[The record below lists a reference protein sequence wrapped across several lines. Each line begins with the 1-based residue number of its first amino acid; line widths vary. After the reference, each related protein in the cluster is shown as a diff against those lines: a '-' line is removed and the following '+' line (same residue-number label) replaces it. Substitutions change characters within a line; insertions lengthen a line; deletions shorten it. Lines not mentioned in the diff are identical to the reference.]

1 MKRVKVTLHAT
12 LTYFA
17 ERTFEVEV
25 GDDESLTTVCPNTL
39 NELAD
44 FAQVPW
50 SFSECSYLEPT
61 NFTVEDCPDAKRP
74 DAKRG
79 DQTFSLTEENHFT
92 V

>member
-1 MKRVKVTLHAT
+1 MKRFKVTLKGT

-25 GDDESLTTVCPNTL
+25 NDDETLTTVSPNTL

-44 FAQVPW
+44 FDQVPW
-50 SFSECSYLEPT
+50 SFSEYGHLEPT
-61 NFTVEDCPDAKRP
+61 DFTVEDCPDAKL
-74 DAKRG
+74 G
-79 DQTFSLTEENHFT
+79 DNAFSPTEENHST